1 MSVKTLRSWFQS
13 RSAGLPQ
20 GVQPSMVGASLLV
33 AALLAAPLPLG
44 ADDAASVDH
53 LLDPDTIY
61 PATADQFRKVLEHH
75 RGKVV
80 IVNYWATWC
89 IPCLQELPE
98 LDLLQERYGERGL
111 VVLAVSMDDPD
122 KLEDRVRPFFAK
134 RAPGLV
140 SYLASAGDDAV
151 EFVTAFDPEWP
162 GALPTTMFFD
172 RGGELTD
179 IHLGRMLYAEFEE
192 AALELLE
199 DDGGA

>member
-1 MSVKTLRSWFQS
+1 MSIKTLARAIPGSS
-13 RSAGLPQ
+13 VLT
-20 GVQPSMVGASLLV
+20 GVL
-33 AALLAAPLPLG
+33 AAVLLAAPLPL
-44 ADDAASVDH
+44 AAEEAASADQ
-53 LLDPDTIY
+53 LIDPDTIH

-80 IVNYWATWC
+80 VVNYWATWC

-98 LDLLQERYGERGL
+98 LDLLQERYRGRGL

-140 SYLASAGDDAV
+140 SYLASAEEGAEDSSVD
-151 EFVTAFDPEWP
+151 FVASFYPEWP

-172 RGGELTD
+172 RSGELVNV
-179 IHLGRMLYAEFEE
+179 HLGRMLYAEFEE

-199 DDGGA
+199 GDGG

>member
-1 MSVKTLRSWFQS
+1 MSIKTLARAIPGSS
-13 RSAGLPQ
+13 VLTAVL
-20 GVQPSMVGASLLV
+20 A
-33 AALLAAPLPLG
+33 AALLAAPPSL
-44 ADDAASVDH
+44 AAEEAASADQ
-53 LLDPDTIY
+53 LIDPDTIH

-80 IVNYWATWC
+80 VVNYWATWC

-98 LDLLQERYGERGL
+98 LDLLQERYRERGL

-140 SYLASAGDDAV
+140 SYLASAEEGAEDSSVD
-151 EFVTAFDPEWP
+151 FVASFHPEWP

-172 RGGELTD
+172 RSGELVNV
-179 IHLGRMLYAEFEE
+179 HLGRMLYAEFEE

-199 DDGGA
+199 GDGG

>member
-1 MSVKTLRSWFQS
+1 MSVKRLAPTWGWVS
-13 RSAGLPQ
+13 
-20 GVQPSMVGASLLV
+20 VLV
-33 AALLAAPLPLG
+33 AVLLALAPPVI
-44 ADDAASVDH
+44 ADDTASAEH
-53 LLDPDTIY
+53 LLEPDTIH
-61 PATADQFRKVLEHH
+61 PATAEQFRTVLEHH

-98 LDLLQERYGERGL
+98 LDLLQERYGDRGL
-111 VVLAVSMDDPD
+111 KVIAISMDDPD

-140 SYLASAGDDAV
+140 SYVAAGDDSV
-151 EFVTAFDPEWP
+151 DFVTSFDPDWP

-172 RGGELTD
+172 RSGELTN

-192 AALELLE
+192 AVLELLE
-199 DDGGA
+199 SGG

>member
-1 MSVKTLRSWFQS
+1 MKTLAPKRRIHARIASILS
-13 RSAGLPQ
+13 HPVAG
-20 GVQPSMVGASLLV
+20 VSVLV
-33 AALLAAPLPLG
+33 AALLAAPPPLV
-44 ADDAASVDH
+44 AEEERASSADH
-53 LLDPDTIY
+53 LLEPDTIH
-61 PATADQFRKVLEHH
+61 PVTADQFQTVLEHH

-80 IVNYWATWC
+80 VVNYWATWC

-98 LDLLQERYGERGL
+98 LDLLQERYRERGL

-140 SYLASAGDDAV
+140 SYLATAGDDSTD
-151 EFVTAFDPEWP
+151 FVTSFDPGWL
-162 GALPTTMFFD
+162 GALPTTMFYD

-179 IHLGRMLYAEFEE
+179 VHLGRMLYAEFEA

-199 DDGGA
+199 DDGGF

>member
-1 MSVKTLRSWFQS
+1 MTLKTLAPFLVRA
-13 RSAGLPQ
+13 SALI
-20 GVQPSMVGASLLV
+20 AALLV
-33 AALLAAPLPLG
+33 AALPLAAE
-44 ADDAASVDH
+44 DAESTEH
-53 LLDPDTIY
+53 LLEPDTIH
-61 PATADQFRKVLEHH
+61 PATADQFRVVLEHH

-111 VVLAVSMDDPD
+111 VVIAVSMDDPD

-140 SYLASAGDDAV
+140 SYLATAGDNSMD
-151 EFVTAFDPEWP
+151 FVTSFDPEWP

-172 RGGELTD
+172 RSGELKNV
-179 IHLGRMLYAEFEE
+179 HLGRMLYAEFEE
-192 AALELLE
+192 AVLELL
-199 DDGGA
+199 DADGGS

>member
-1 MSVKTLRSWFQS
+1 MTVKTLAATIV
-13 RSAGLPQ
+13 SASVLVVGLP
-20 GVQPSMVGASLLV
+20 VV
-33 AALLAAPLPLG
+33 APPVL
-44 ADDAASVDH
+44 ADDAAAVDH
-53 LLDPDTIY
+53 LLDPETIH
-61 PATADQFRKVLEHH
+61 PATADQFRAVLEHH

-80 IVNYWATWC
+80 VVNYWATWC

-98 LDLLQERYGERGL
+98 LDLLQERYGDRGL

-140 SYLASAGDDAV
+140 SYLASAGDNSVD
-151 EFVTAFDPEWP
+151 FVMAFDPEWP

-179 IHLGRMLYAEFEE
+179 VHLGRMLYAEFEE
-192 AALELLE
+192 AVLELLE
-199 DDGGA
+199 AGGGS

>member
-1 MSVKTLRSWFQS
+1 M
-13 RSAGLPQ
+13 
-20 GVQPSMVGASLLV
+20 
-33 AALLAAPLPLG
+33 AAAIAVPPPAI
-44 ADDAASVDH
+44 ADDTASVDH
-53 LLDPDTIY
+53 LLEPDTIQ
-61 PATADQFRKVLEHH
+61 PATAEQFKAVLEHH

-80 IVNYWATWC
+80 VVNFWATWC

-98 LDLLQERYGERGL
+98 LDLLQERYADRGV

-140 SYLASAGDDAV
+140 SYLASAGDNSTA
-151 EFVTAFDPEWP
+151 FVTALDPEWP

-172 RGGELTD
+172 RGGELTN

-192 AALELLE
+192 AVLELLGE
-199 DDGGA
+199 GA

>member
-1 MSVKTLRSWFQS
+1 MSVKKLTR
-13 RSAGLPQ
+13 A
-20 GVQPSMVGASLLV
+20 VAGASILL
-33 AALLAAPLPLG
+33 AALLAAPLA

-53 LLDPDTIY
+53 LFDPDTIHA
-61 PATADQFRKVLEHH
+61 ATADQFRAVLEHH

-80 IVNYWATWC
+80 VVNYWATWC

-98 LDLLQERYGERGL
+98 LDLLQERYAERGL

-140 SYLASAGDDAV
+140 SYLASAGEDDSL
-151 EFVTAFDPEWP
+151 EFVTSFDPEWP

-172 RGGELTD
+172 RDGELTN

-192 AALELLE
+192 AVLELL
-199 DDGGA
+199 DAGGGA

>member
-1 MSVKTLRSWFQS
+1 MSVKRLTPTW
-13 RSAGLPQ
+13 GW
-20 GVQPSMVGASLLV
+20 VVVLV
-33 AALLAAPLPLG
+33 AALLALAPPVI
-44 ADDAASVDH
+44 AEEAVSAEH
-53 LLDPDTIY
+53 LLEPDTIH
-61 PATADQFRKVLEHH
+61 PATADQFRAVLEHH

-98 LDLLQERYGERGL
+98 LDLLQERYGDRGL
-111 VVLAVSMDDPD
+111 KVIAVSLDDPD

-140 SYLASAGDDAV
+140 SYLATADDNSMD
-151 EFVTAFDPEWP
+151 FVTSFDPKWP

-172 RGGELTD
+172 RSGELNN

-192 AALELLE
+192 AVLELLE
-199 DDGGA
+199 ADAGS